1 MFLQRWLK
9 SFLLSIFYLSLVFL
23 SHFLTCNVW
32 SRPIQFM
39 HWELMHMDVQLHF
52 PQWLSFHVSI
62 VCENN
67 APINRVPSSWSGLR
81 ICFQIKVNRKIAPFK
96 EKTLFL
102 NFCNDILGSM
112 DTDMDT
118 DMGSDTFEK
127 IRTWT
132 P

>member
-23 SHFLTCNVW
+23 SHFLIAMFGVGQSNLCIGNW
-32 SRPIQFM
+32 CIWMYNCIFLNDCHSM
-39 HWELMHMDVQLHF
+39 C
-52 PQWLSFHVSI
+52 I

-81 ICFQIKVNRKIAPFK
+81 ICFQIKVNRKISPFK